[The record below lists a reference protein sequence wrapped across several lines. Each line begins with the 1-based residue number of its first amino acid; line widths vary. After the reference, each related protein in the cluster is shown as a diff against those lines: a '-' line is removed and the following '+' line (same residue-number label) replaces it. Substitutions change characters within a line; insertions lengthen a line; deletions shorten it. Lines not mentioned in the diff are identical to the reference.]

1 MKCKTCGTER
11 GVGEP
16 CIPCKNTRWRLRAE
30 ARRGRPKLVS
40 GRPIKNPQIAKLLVK
55 AGYVVGATRAKKK
68 TRDV

>member
-30 ARRGRPKLVS
+30 ARS